1 MLFNQKSNFN
11 LIFTFNLR
19 LWLSIDVTKDLKLRY
34 KYDLNKQGG
43 IFVVAKILDGKQISK
58 DYRQGLQDQ
67 VEALKEKGYTPKLS
81 VILVGNDGASQNY
94 VNSKKL
100 LKKSV

>member
-1 MLFNQKSNFN
+1 MRCFFNQKSNFN
-11 LIFTFNLR
+11 LILLLIYVF
-19 LWLSIDVTKDLKLRY
+19 WLSIDVTKDLKLRY

-67 VEALKEKGYTPKLS
+67 VEALKRKVTH
-81 VILVGNDGASQNY
+81 QNY
-94 VNSKKL
+94 P
-100 LKKSV
+100 

>member
-1 MLFNQKSNFN
+1 MRCFFNQKSNFN

-34 KYDLNKQGG
+34 KYFKQTRRNFCGC
-43 IFVVAKILDGKQISK
+43 KILDGKQISK

-67 VEALKEKGYTPKLS
+67 VEALKEKVTH
-81 VILVGNDGASQNY
+81 QNY
-94 VNSKKL
+94 P
-100 LKKSV
+100 